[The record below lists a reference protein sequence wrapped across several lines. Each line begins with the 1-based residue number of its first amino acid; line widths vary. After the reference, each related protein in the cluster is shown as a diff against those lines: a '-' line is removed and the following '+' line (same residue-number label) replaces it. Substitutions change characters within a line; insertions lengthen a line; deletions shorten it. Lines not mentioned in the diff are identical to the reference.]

1 MTGRDSL
8 PAGLL
13 ADVKNYRNITW
24 DDDATDAKV
33 SGIIAA
39 GMVYLDDKAG
49 TPQDYTEDGK
59 ARTLLMEYVRYSMDS
74 ALEVFETNYQALIL
88 GMQNERRV
96 TAYAVESTLPSET

>member
-1 MTGRDSL
+1 MAGRDSL

-39 GMVYLDDKAG
+39 GMVYLDGKAG
-49 TPQDYTEDGK
+49 TPQDYTEDGA
-59 ARTLLMEYVRYSMDS
+59 ARTLLMEYVRYTMDS

-88 GMQNERRV
+88 SMQNERRV
-96 TAYAVESTLPSET
+96 KAYAVENSVPSET

>member
-1 MTGRDSL
+1 MM
-8 PAGLL
+8 P
-13 ADVKNYRNITW
+13 
-24 DDDATDAKV
+24 DAKV
-33 SGIIAA
+33 SGILAA

-96 TAYAVESTLPSET
+96 TAYAVESALPSET